1 MLTPPKARTAT
12 DDLVIYKAFHSPGRV
27 ASDPWT
33 KNLRWAKLSQ
43 QHLPSF
49 TEEPAM
55 DAELA
60 GRESTL
66 IALDNVCG
74 YSTVFQRGVS
84 PAFVLKEASSAPR
97 VIGLNSKAVKGLTR
111 FNTSACER
119 GFAYIDSEVSHA
131 MLGTILKY

>member
-1 MLTPPKARTAT
+1 
-12 DDLVIYKAFHSPGRV
+12 
-27 ASDPWT
+27 
-33 KNLRWAKLSQ
+33 
-43 QHLPSF
+43 
-49 TEEPAM
+49 M

-84 PAFVLKEASSAPR
+84 PAFILKEASSAPR

-119 GFAYIDSEVSHA
+119 GFAYIDSEVSRA
-131 MLGTILKY
+131 MLNMLYQGTDGGLGYTSHFSTPHSDSLRTSGLGSTENSHGI